1 MKLVILAGM
10 TIIFISAL
18 FILFILDDLTFRY
31 LDCMPGADEKILCN
45 LKDFG
50 LPFFL
55 SLLFMGLFVL
65 IDCLV
70 LYFLFKALTVKGSFG
85 YTTMA

>member
-1 MKLVILAGM
+1 MKLLILAGM
-10 TIIFISAL
+10 IIIFISAL
-18 FILFILDDLTFRY
+18 FILFILDDLTIKY
-31 LDCMPGADEKILCN
+31 LDCMPGDDDKIVCG

-55 SLLFMGLFVL
+55 SLIFMGMFVL

-70 LYFLFKALTVKGSFG
+70 VYFLFKALAVRGSYA
-85 YTTMA
+85 YTR